1 LALLAVVPAVVS
13 GQSDNPVREVDA
25 LTSQWTDLE
34 HQTDTIEANWR
45 TQQPV
50 LEQQLSLLDRET
62 RELTEYLAGFEQQ
75 QDEVE
80 QRRLELIEE
89 QTQLEREQDTLES
102 SLTQISRELRVLGPQ
117 LPPPLAATWTAD
129 LARFENGLLTNTEK
143 LQIALQLLG
152 QLDDF
157 EQKITLNDTVMTLAD
172 GADYE
177 VHQLYLGLSHGWYVT
192 SDGRFAASGAAG
204 PDGWRWTSV
213 EDGRQISEILAILE
227 RRTEPQLV
235 SIPLSLNTDSAGRG
249 N

>member
-1 LALLAVVPAVVS
+1 MMLILVPALVS

-34 HQTDTIEANWR
+34 HQSDTIEANWR

-80 QRRLELIEE
+80 QRRLELAEE
-89 QTQLEREQDTLES
+89 QTELEREQDALDGA
-102 SLTQISRELRVLGPQ
+102 LAQISRELRRLGPQ
-117 LPPPLAATWTAD
+117 LPPPLAVSWTDD

-143 LQIALQLLG
+143 LQLALQLLG

-157 EQKITLNDTVMTLAD
+157 EQKITLNVTVMALSD
-172 GADYE
+172 GAEYE
-177 VHQLYLGLSHGWYVT
+177 VHQVYLGLSHGWYVT
-192 SDGRFAASGAAG
+192 SDGQFAAAGTAG
-204 PDGWRWTSV
+204 PDGWRWTPV
-213 EDGRQISEILAILE
+213 MDARPISDIVAILE
-227 RRTEPQLV
+227 RRSEPQLI
-235 SIPLSLNTDSAGRG
+235 SIPLALNATAAAGG